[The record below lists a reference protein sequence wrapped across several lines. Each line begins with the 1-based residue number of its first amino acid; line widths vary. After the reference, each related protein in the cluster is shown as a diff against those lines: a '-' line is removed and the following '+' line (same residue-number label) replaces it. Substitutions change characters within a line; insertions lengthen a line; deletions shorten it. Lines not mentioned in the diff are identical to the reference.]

1 MPEHSTVAPGAS
13 DASGAALTTLRGAG
27 VDVNVAGVKLH
38 GFGQDAVEHRLG
50 RWAGVFGWRLRRYGV
65 GGWGR
70 RRRWCQRDLSLGH
83 GDGSV
88 RGRGLLLVDT
98 RAAFRFGFR
107 LALALYVRLLC
118 IQ

>member
-1 MPEHSTVAPGAS
+1 
-13 DASGAALTTLRGAG
+13 
-27 VDVNVAGVKLH
+27 VDVKVTGVKLH
-38 GFGQDAVEHRLG
+38 GSGQDAVEHWLG
-50 RWAGVFGWRLRRYGV
+50 RWDGVCGWRLRRYGV

-70 RRRWCQRDLSLGH
+70 RRRRRWCQPNLSLGH

-98 RAAFRFGFR
+98 SAALRVGFR